1 MLEKLGRLAYF
12 TLTMMRRLTSR
23 QPARHSKVVSLKKAC
38 DLGVTLV
45 YMKRLSSR

>member
-1 MLEKLGRLAYF
+1 MGRLADVKV
-12 TLTMMRRLTSR
+12 TMMRRLTSR

-45 YMKRLSSR
+45 SMKRLSSR